1 MSAQDQAKGLSNK
14 MTNNLNCENW
24 MTRELI
30 TAGPL
35 DSVGHAR
42 ELLEK
47 HRINQLPIIKDGKLA
62 GIATDRDLR
71 TKEYVPQSSHEI
83 PLELVMSRGVI
94 TLEPHCTLV
103 EAAMVMRRK
112 RIGSVPIVDGGR
124 LAGILTRSDILEA
137 FISEERAR
145 AGDTPAPDHKA

>member
-1 MSAQDQAKGLSNK
+1 MRHERPRPSQRPRHKTGLQSY
-14 MTNNLNCENW
+14 CEDW
-24 MTRELI
+24 MARELI

-42 ELLEK
+42 QLLEK
-47 HRINQLPIIKDGKLA
+47 HRINQLPIIEDDGKLA

-71 TKEYVPQSSHEI
+71 TKEYVPQSSYEI
-83 PLELVMSRGVI
+83 PLELVMSRDVI
-94 TLEPHCTLV
+94 TLEPPCTLID
-103 EAAMVMRRK
+103 AALVMRRK

-137 FISEERAR
+137 FIAEERAR
-145 AGDTPAPDHKA
+145 AGDTTA

>member
-1 MSAQDQAKGLSNK
+1 MAD
-14 MTNNLNCENW
+14 NLICEDW
-24 MTRELI
+24 MARELI

-47 HRINQLPIIKDGKLA
+47 HRINQLPIIEDGGTLA

-71 TKEYVPQSSHEI
+71 TKEYVPQSSYEI

-112 RIGSVPIVDGGR
+112 RIGSVPIVDDGR

-145 AGDTPAPDHKA
+145 AGDKPAPDHKA

>member
-1 MSAQDQAKGLSNK
+1 MA
-14 MTNNLNCENW
+14 
-24 MTRELI
+24 RELI

-47 HRINQLPIIKDGKLA
+47 HRINQLPIIEDDGKLA

-83 PLELVMSRGVI
+83 PLELVMSPDVI

-103 EAAMVMRRK
+103 DAALVMRGR

-124 LAGILTRSDILEA
+124 LVGILTRSDILEA

>member
-1 MSAQDQAKGLSNK
+1 MSAKDPGNK
-14 MTNNLNCENW
+14 MANNLTCEDW
-24 MTRELI
+24 MARELI

-35 DSVGHAR
+35 DSIGHAR

-47 HRINQLPIIKDGKLA
+47 HRINQLPIIEDNGKLA

-71 TKEYVPQSSHEI
+71 TKEYVPQSSYEI
-83 PLELVMSRGVI
+83 PLETVMSRDVI

-103 EAAMVMRRK
+103 DAARVMRRK

-124 LAGILTRSDILEA
+124 LVGILTRSDILEA

-145 AGDTPAPDHKA
+145 TGDTTGHDHKA